1 MVASSNLI
9 RWGLVAATAG
19 GVLFSVVDPAVV
31 GTFAGQ
37 QTLRV
42 LGTVVLSGGLIVF
55 VTGFVGAGFLRGLD
69 RERRVA
75 ALASIALGS
84 YCLLALPI
92 YYLVFTDTVRVFGGE
107 SPLCL
112 LLSLVVVPFLL
123 RNSSSGALLA
133 ATLIK
138 RVWRAH
144 PGARGVL
151 RPRSAS
157 RWPDDRVLRS
167 GPLRASVRAG
177 GRLHPH
183 HVWPRPRFVPLLSDT
198 VLVRHSDLWPSGLP
212 DRFSVIRG

>member
-9 RWGLVAATAG
+9 RWGVVAATAG

-42 LGTVVLSGGLIVF
+42 LGTVLLSGGLIVF
-55 VTGFVGAGFLRGLD
+55 VASFVGAGFLRGLD

-92 YYLVFTDTVRVFGGE
+92 YYPLFTDTVRVFGGE

-112 LLSLVVVPFLL
+112 LLSLVAVPLLL
-123 RNSSSGALLA
+123 RNGGSGALLA
-133 ATLIK
+133 ATLISAFGAL
-138 RVWRAH
+138 VQVLAAFFALEV
-144 PGARGVL
+144 PGVGLTTVFSEAG
-151 RPRSAS
+151 RS
-157 RWPDDRVLRS
+157 
-167 GPLRASVRAG
+167 
-177 GRLHPH
+177 
-183 HVWPRPRFVPLLSDT
+183 VPLFERVEGCTLIMCGLDH
-198 VLVRHSDLWPSGLP
+198 VLFHFFQIPFLAVTGIFGYRAYRTNS
-212 DRFSVIRG
+212 R